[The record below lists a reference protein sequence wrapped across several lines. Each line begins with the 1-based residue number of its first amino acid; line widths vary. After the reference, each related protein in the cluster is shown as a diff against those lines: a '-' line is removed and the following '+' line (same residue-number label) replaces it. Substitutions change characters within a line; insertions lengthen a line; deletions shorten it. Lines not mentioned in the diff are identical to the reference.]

1 MHQDEG
7 FWDKNDVKTSLDI
20 YLHNMIAKLETFYL
34 KRASEYDVFPDLQ
47 APATQLLL

>member
-1 MHQDEG
+1 MYQDEG
-7 FWDKNDVKTSLDI
+7 FWDKNDVKTSQHID
-20 YLHNMIAKLETFYL
+20 LHNMIVKLETFYL